1 MKNTELRLVCELM
14 KNAKKSDRELA
25 KDIGVS
31 QPTVTRLR
39 GRLEK
44 DGVIKEYTMIPD
56 FRKLGLEIMAVT
68 FVKFNETL
76 TPEMIDEVTKAGH
89 ELEKKSPTPT
99 IMIMSGLGLGYD
111 GVFISFHE
119 DYSSFLKLLD
129 QTKQLPFLDTTRL
142 DSFLVSLPEEYQY
155 RHLTLSNLA
164 NYLLKTKEEKS

>member
-1 MKNTELRLVCELM
+1 MKDTELKLICALM
-14 KNAKKSDRELA
+14 KNGRRSDRELA

-39 GRLEK
+39 SRLEK
-44 DGVIKEYTMIPD
+44 EGVIKEYTMIPD

-68 FVKFNETL
+68 FVRFNEAL
-76 TPEMIDEVTKAGH
+76 TPEIIEKVTRTGL

-99 IMIMSGLGLGYD
+99 IMIMGGLDLGYD
-111 GVFISFHE
+111 GMFISFHE
-119 DYSSFLKLLD
+119 DYSSFLKLMNL
-129 QTKQLPFLDTTRL
+129 TKQLPFLDIARL

-164 NYLLKTKEEKS
+164 NYLLKTKEEK